1 MDSLSGSEFGVLGRG
16 HRRDA
21 ERRSDGRMA
30 LVPLTFVARLA
41 RWCRAHAGHLAPTT
55 GCSHRQRPDGIAGR
69 SHGPF
74 AQAESRRGLR
84 DGRLT
89 RPSRRD
95 RTQPWVD
102 LVHHL
107 VDVGGVLTY
116 NIHEAKTHFSRL
128 LARVAAGEEVL
139 IAKAGEPIAK
149 IVPVRARTRR
159 IPDARPAGLWVAEDF
174 DAELPPELLDD
185 FSGGR

>member
-1 MDSLSGSEFGVLGRG
+1 MARRASRVATGTSGRKA
-16 HRRDA
+16 DK
-21 ERRSDGRMA
+21 
-30 LVPLTFVARLA
+30 
-41 RWCRAHAGHLAPTT
+41 
-55 GCSHRQRPDGIAGR
+55 
-69 SHGPF
+69 
-74 AQAESRRGLR
+74 GLR
-84 DGRLT
+84 R
-89 RPSRRD
+89 
-95 RTQPWVD
+95 VD

-107 VDVGGVLTY
+107 VDVGRVLTY

-139 IAKAGEPIAK
+139 ITKAGEPIAK

-159 IPDARPAGLWVAEDF
+159 IPDARPAGLWLAEDF